1 MTERDK
7 LIQLMSTAGWN
18 IFSDTQAKEQLADY
32 LLENGVTLNR
42 TWIPVDKALPTTDG
56 CFEVTIKGSKG
67 KRRVSIANFNK
78 NANINKWSCDK
89 VIAWR
94 ERDKP
99 YGY

>member
-1 MTERDK
+1 MTEREK
-7 LIQLMSTAGWN
+7 LTKLLRESNASFEYSSLEEI
-18 IFSDTQAKEQLADY
+18 ADY
-32 LLENGVTLNR
+32 LLENSVTLNR
-42 TWIPVDKALPTTDG
+42 TWTPVDKALPTTDG

-67 KRRVSIANFNK
+67 KRRVGIANFNK
-78 NANINKWSCDK
+78 NANFNKWSCCGN